1 MEEPEDK
8 SAESYFVEMEPYYLS
23 IGMSHDQ
30 YWDDEPWIAEVYRKA
45 HNLKIESRNQEL
57 WLQGLYIHN
66 AFNVVMANFG
76 RGLSGKKS
84 AKAEQYIEK
93 PIRITPLS
101 DAEKKQKEKEDRL
114 KVIAHFTKL
123 QRQFEERQKKQN
135 K

>member
-1 MEEPEDK
+1 
-8 SAESYFVEMEPYYLS
+8 MEPYYLS

-30 YWDDEPWIAEVYRKA
+30 YWYDEPWIAEVYRQA
-45 HNLKIESRNQEL
+45 HNLQIEARNQEL

-66 AFNVVMANFG
+66 AFNVVIANFS
-76 RGLSGKKS
+76 RGLSGKRTNKVD
-84 AKAEQYIEK
+84 EYIEK
-93 PIRITPLS
+93 PIRITPLT

-123 QRQFEERQKKQN
+123 QRAFERQEKTKN